1 MQRGFAYSSRS
12 TGRSLAFAALALSLA
27 SSGNAR
33 PAVAP
38 VAEPPARLQPTR
50 ATSAQTMV
58 DSLGVVTHL
67 DYRDT
72 PYGNLQNVKEAL
84 EYLGLPNLRD
94 MVPGSYRTPYESLAE
109 LGYKFDFVVRREA
122 ADELPETIREL
133 ESFQGRHP
141 GSVASIEGLNEA
153 NNWPAKYHG
162 LSGFPAA
169 VALQRDLY
177 AATKASKELLDVPVY
192 AMTLGGA
199 GENDYRRLGD
209 LSDFADLGNAHIYF
223 PRGSPPSS
231 VLDSALAL
239 SRLSTPRLPLSVIT
253 ETGYTTALKSEHRV
267 DEDVQAKYL
276 LTLIADAWA
285 NSVPRLFVYALIDD
299 STDYADWTRG
309 LGLYRFDWTPKPA
322 AVAIHNLIREL
333 TVKPEVKPGAKPGSL
348 RFHISSAEAGTQ
360 SVLLQKGDGTFAL
373 LIWREQKLWDGIS
386 LRALPITTTRISLS
400 VSGNRLR
407 VAIFDPLT
415 GTRQQQAAEA
425 GRVDFDLAG
434 YPLLVTIASS

>member
-1 MQRGFAYSSRS
+1 MA
-12 TGRSLAFAALALSLA
+12 RSLAFAALVLSLA

-33 PAVAP
+33 TAPAP
-38 VAEPPARLQPTR
+38 VAEPPGRLPPTR
-50 ATSAQTMV
+50 ATSAQTMI

-72 PYGNLQNVKEAL
+72 PYGSLRKVKEAL
-84 EYLGLPNLRD
+84 DYLGLPNLRD
-94 MVPGSYRTPYESLAE
+94 MVPRSYRTPYETLAE

-133 ESFQGRHP
+133 ELFQNRHP

-153 NNWPAKYHG
+153 NNWPAKYQG
-162 LSGFPAA
+162 LTGFPAA

-177 AATKASKELLDVPVY
+177 AATKASKELRDVPVY

-223 PRGSPPSS
+223 PKGAPPSS
-231 VLDSALAL
+231 VWDSALAL
-239 SRLSTPRLPLSVIT
+239 NRLSTPRLPLSAIT
-253 ETGYTTALKSEHRV
+253 ETGYTTALRSEHRV

-285 NSVPRLFVYALIDD
+285 KSVPRLFVYALIDD

-333 TVKPEVKPGAKPGSL
+333 TATPQAKSRTEPGSL
-348 RFHISSAEAGTQ
+348 HFHISSAEAGTQ
-360 SVLLQKGDGTFAL
+360 SVLLQKGDGTFEL
-373 LIWREQKLWDGIS
+373 LIWREQKLWDGTA
-386 LRALPITTTRISLS
+386 LRAVPVRTTRISLILG
-400 VSGNRLR
+400 GNRPR

-415 GTRQQQAAEA
+415 GRQQQQAVVA

-434 YPLLVTIASS
+434 YPLLVTITSY